1 MTHYSLILK
10 FLKPHLKIHCINFQ
24 VKRKMTKEQYITMNR
39 GINDGKD
46 LPQEYLEAIYEDIQE
61 NEIQMKHPQKAQNQ
75 RPATLCKKL
84 KLNAK

>member
-1 MTHYSLILK
+1 
-10 FLKPHLKIHCINFQ
+10 
-24 VKRKMTKEQYITMNR
+24 MTKEQYITMNR

-84 KLNAK
+84 EMIVNFEDVSQNRSRLEVLNGFKWN

>member
-1 MTHYSLILK
+1 
-10 FLKPHLKIHCINFQ
+10 
-24 VKRKMTKEQYITMNR
+24 MTKEQYITMNR

-61 NEIQMKHPQKAQNQ
+61 NEIQMKHPKKAQNQ

-84 KLNAK
+84 EMIVNFEDVSQNRSRLEVLNGFKWN

>member
-1 MTHYSLILK
+1 
-10 FLKPHLKIHCINFQ
+10 
-24 VKRKMTKEQYITMNR
+24 MTKEQYITMNR

-84 KLNAK
+84 EMIVNFEDVSQNRSRLKVLNGFKWN

>member
-1 MTHYSLILK
+1 MVYYS
-10 FLKPHLKIHCINFQ
+10 Q

-75 RPATLCKKL
+75 RPATLCK
-84 KLNAK
+84 